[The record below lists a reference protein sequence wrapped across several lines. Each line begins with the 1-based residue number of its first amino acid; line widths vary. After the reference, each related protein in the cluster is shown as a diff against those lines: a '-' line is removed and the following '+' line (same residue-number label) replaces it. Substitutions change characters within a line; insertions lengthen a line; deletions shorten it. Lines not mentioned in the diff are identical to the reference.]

1 MTTRKDLEQRVDVL
15 QARLRDLEQRPAN
28 ETERPIREVGIDA
41 IKDSLAQV
49 GRLLTRCYP

>member
-49 GRLLTRCYP
+49 GRLLTRRYP